1 MKKIRKEDKIIND
14 LKVLFDQNG
23 YRYYKMRKFEEYS
36 LYMENKNFLSDEYII
51 TFNHNGKLLALKPDV
66 TLSIVKNAKVCLG
79 KNEKL
84 YYREGVFRYDRKSHE
99 YKEVNQIGLEV
110 MGEIDITTDCEILS
124 LAMKSLALISDNYVL
139 CISNTGIIGGI
150 FEHLKITSYEI
161 KNRIIKS
168 VKEKSKHVLESIL
181 DEISVSDE
189 GKSMFYDLFDGKIP
203 QIDEV
208 KDAADNLYKTL
219 ECMSALGFKDK
230 IKIDFSIINDLDYYT
245 GTVFNGFIDGIP
257 KVILSGG
264 RYDGLVEKFGS
275 KVNAEGFAIYLDD
288 LLYLDDKEEYDV
300 DVLLL
305 YDKNSDPVEVIKKA
319 EEIIRSGESVRID
332 TQISSGIAYRRKET
346 V

>member
-1 MKKIRKEDKIIND
+1 MRKEDRIIND
-14 LKVLFDQNG
+14 LKNLFDQNG
-23 YRYYKMRKFEEYS
+23 YHYYKMRKFEEYS
-36 LYMENKNFLSDEYII
+36 LYMENKNFLSNEYII

-66 TLSIVKNAKVCLG
+66 TLSIVKNAKACVD
-79 KNEKL
+79 KTEKL

-110 MGEIDITTDCEILS
+110 MGDIDVTTDCEILS
-124 LAMKSLALISDNYVL
+124 LAMKSLELISDKYVL

-150 FEHLKITSYEI
+150 LEHLKITSYET
-161 KNRIIKS
+161 KNLIIKAI
-168 VKEKSKHVLESIL
+168 KEKSKHTLEAIL
-181 DEISVSDE
+181 NEVSVSLE
-189 GKSMFYDLFDGKIP
+189 GKQMLYDLFEGKIP
-203 QIDEV
+203 QIEEV
-208 KDAADNLYKTL
+208 SASADNLNKTL
-219 ECMSALGFKDK
+219 ECMSALGYKDK

-264 RYDGLVEKFGS
+264 RYDGLVEKFGA

-305 YDKNSDPVEVIKKA
+305 YDKNSNPVEVMKKA
-319 EEIIRSGESVRID
+319 EEIKKSGESVRID
-332 TQISSGIAYRRKET
+332 TVIPSDLSYRRKESI
-346 V
+346 